1 MLLQDMPRSHLE
13 LITLAKDLL
22 EVAEGLQKELVV
34 RSMDAKNVIP
44 AMDKKLVVVDE
55 V

>member
-13 LITLAKDLL
+13 LITSAKDLL
-22 EVAEGLQKELVV
+22 EVAEGLQKELAVK
-34 RSMDAKNVIP
+34 SMDAKNVIP
-44 AMDKKLVVVDE
+44 AMDRKQFVVDE